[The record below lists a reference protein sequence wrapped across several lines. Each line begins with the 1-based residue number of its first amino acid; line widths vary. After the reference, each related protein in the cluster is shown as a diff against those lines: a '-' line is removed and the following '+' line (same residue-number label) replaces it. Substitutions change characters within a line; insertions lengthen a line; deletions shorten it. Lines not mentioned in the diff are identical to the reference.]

1 MHTYFQVLHLDWHT
15 ALAPG
20 FQPDRTFDLVIGSD
34 LIYYQSDAA
43 ALAATIAAHTKRSG
57 IHIFVYI
64 C

>member
-1 MHTYFQVLHLDWHT
+1 MDWHT